1 MKAYI
6 ELGMNEG
13 AAGLSTG
20 LYYAPGSFA
29 TTDDVVALASDG
41 GARR

>member
-6 ELGMNEG
+6 ERGMNEG
-13 AAGLSTG
+13 AAGLFTG

-29 TTDDVVALASDG
+29 TTDEVVELASDG